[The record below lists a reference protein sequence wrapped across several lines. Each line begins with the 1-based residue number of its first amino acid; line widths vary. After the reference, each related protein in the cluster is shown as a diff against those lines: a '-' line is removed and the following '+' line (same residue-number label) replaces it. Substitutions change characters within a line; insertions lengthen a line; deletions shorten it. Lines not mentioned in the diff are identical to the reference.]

1 MKCLIPGINVKV
13 LARAIHALSKVG
25 DELYIEPLPEGISFR
40 AVSSSRSAYAS
51 FNFAPS
57 FFISYS
63 DDKVT
68 ATRVKDVD
76 DDDVKCKVSMK
87 SCLAVF
93 KSPNSIDKHVE
104 TCMLR
109 LDPDDNKLIFQF
121 RCRYGIIKNHY
132 LPIIECETL
141 QAVYTKDLAP
151 NVLIAEPKLLVDAL
165 HNFQH
170 NQEELT
176 FSVTLSKIILRNF
189 TDIVPEPQ
197 KAIRTELCLESGEFV
212 QFKIRGD
219 TSITFCL
226 KEFRALLSFA
236 ESVMLPVAINF
247 ETSGRPVVFV
257 ITHPQTFEVNFVL
270 ATLMPQGDSQQVL
283 TPPPMGSS
291 SNKRSSSVSYLS
303 GYKSQAKRAKS
314 AGVPRN
320 PSSYQT
326 AVMREQC
333 NGTSVKKKSG
343 LGESNRT
350 NSVSDQSSVLD
361 NLEEEFDME
370 WDNVNDGAETRK
382 ETTSN
387 PKIAKDDVN
396 SACNEESSH
405 AESQAE
411 ISIINHNSQVFSNFI
426 KQKESENTDMP
437 SSSVSVV
444 YRRCFQ
450 DTFNPNNLPGYDEI
464 LAPDSDEEPD

>member
-1 MKCLIPGINVKV
+1 MKCMIPGINVKV
-13 LARAIHALSKVG
+13 LARAIHALAKIG

-40 AVSSSRSAYAS
+40 TVNSSRSAYAS

-57 FFISYS
+57 FFINYS
-63 DDKVT
+63 EGNLSSATQGDDEADT
-68 ATRVKDVD
+68 
-76 DDDVKCKVSMK
+76 VKCKVSMK
-87 SCLAVF
+87 SCIAVF

-121 RCRYGIIKNHY
+121 RCRYGILKNHY

-176 FSVTLSKIILRNF
+176 FAVTSSKIVLRNF
-189 TDIVPEPQ
+189 TDFSNEPQ
-197 KAIRTELCLESGEFV
+197 KVIRTELCLESGEFV
-212 QFKIRGD
+212 QFKVRGD

-236 ESVMLPVAINF
+236 ESVMLPIAINF
-247 ETSGRPVVFV
+247 DTSGRPVVFV

-270 ATLMPQGDSQQVL
+270 ATLMQQGDSQQVL
-283 TPPPMGSS
+283 TPQPASNAT
-291 SNKRSSSVSYLS
+291 NKRPSSI
-303 GYKSQAKRAKS
+303 YKPNSSFNNSKRAKF
-314 AGVPRN
+314 AAQDPC
-320 PSSYQT
+320 SSRS
-326 AVMREQC
+326 VSLKESC
-333 NGTSVKKKSG
+333 NGTSVKKKGASRDG
-343 LGESNRT
+343 I
-350 NSVSDQSSVLD
+350 VSHNASEDSIVLD
-361 NLEEEFDME
+361 NLGEEFDMDWE
-370 WDNVNDGAETRK
+370 NVNDAVAGTKGIETNSKTPKDNNVNMSVCVDRSRIT
-382 ETTSN
+382 ENRSGIATVTPPSHDSSN
-387 PKIAKDDVN
+387 YTKQR
-396 SACNEESSH
+396 ESD
-405 AESQAE
+405 
-411 ISIINHNSQVFSNFI
+411 I
-426 KQKESENTDMP
+426 TDTP
-437 SSSVSVV
+437 LSSVSVV

-450 DTFNPNNLPGYDEI
+450 DTFHPSHLPGYDEV